1 MPLKIAISATN
12 PCHLYD
18 MALALHQR
26 GALGAYHSG
35 YPRWRL
41 HPPEDF
47 PIRAHSSRTLVTYG
61 ALRLPGW
68 IRPKPHTLFRWQDR
82 GFDHAVAKSLAT
94 TDGAI
99 VHALPGQALA
109 TFQRAKELGLT
120 TVLNHASG
128 PVRQQLAAVAQE
140 YRRIGRNEAA
150 FHAFDDDYFRQADR
164 EYALTD
170 LHCVASSVVRA
181 QLMAE
186 GVSADRIWVVPYG
199 ANPTLFHP
207 PKRPRTDSGSPS
219 IVFAGQLTLRKGL
232 RTLFEAF
239 ARLDPARGA
248 RLDLYGPVGADMRDD
263 LARVR
268 RSEKL
273 RLHGPVT
280 QAELAAA
287 FRQASVLVLPSLEE
301 AFGLVVPQALNCG
314 LPCIV
319 SDRVGAKDL
328 LQPRVNGSV
337 FPVGDAD
344 ALAQEI
350 GWWLAH
356 PAAFSD
362 AGHGWDS
369 PAKQLLTLT
378 RARLAAS

>member
-1 MPLKIAISATN
+1 MKIAISATN

-41 HPPEDF
+41 RPPEDF

-61 ALRLPGW
+61 ALRLPRW
-68 IRPKPHTLFRWQDR
+68 VRPKPHTLFRWQDR
-82 GFDHAVAKSLAT
+82 GFDRTVAKALSA
-94 TDGAI
+94 TDGAV

-109 TFQRAKELGLT
+109 TFQRAKELGLA

-128 PVRQQLAAVAQE
+128 PVRQQLAAVEQE
-140 YRRIGRNEAA
+140 YRRIGRDSAA
-150 FHAFDDDYFRQADR
+150 FHAFDNDYFRRADR
-164 EYALTD
+164 EYALAD
-170 LHCVASSVVRA
+170 LHCVASSVVRE
-181 QLMAE
+181 QLMVE
-186 GVSADRIWVVPYG
+186 GISADRIWVVPYG
-199 ANPTLFHP
+199 ANQTLFHP
-207 PKRPRTDSGSPS
+207 PERSRTDRGSPG

-239 ARLDPARGA
+239 ERLDPARGA

-268 RSEKL
+268 RSEKV
-273 RLHGPVT
+273 RLHGPVA
-280 QAELAAA
+280 QAELAEA

-319 SDRVGAKDL
+319 SNRVGAKDL
-328 LQPRVNGSV
+328 LQSRVNGSV
-337 FPVGDAD
+337 FPVGDAGV
-344 ALAQEI
+344 LAQEI
-350 GWWLAH
+350 GWWLDH

-369 PAKQLLTLT
+369 PAEQLLTLT